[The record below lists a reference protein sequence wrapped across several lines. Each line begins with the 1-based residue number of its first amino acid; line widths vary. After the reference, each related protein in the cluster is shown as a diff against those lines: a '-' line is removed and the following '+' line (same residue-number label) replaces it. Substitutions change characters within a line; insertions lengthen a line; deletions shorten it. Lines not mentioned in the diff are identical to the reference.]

1 MSVNDAGTSAT
12 TLKRSLRGTSSL
24 VALRMV
30 KGGSAAA
37 IALAV
42 GMGIWDLVGLVD
54 GTSHVVGVATA
65 TTDGGTVGT
74 GLASA
79 LWLALALALI
89 GGIMLRRRSDS
100 EAMLKLQA
108 PIEQVVIWSR
118 KRVLATVALGGA
130 LVIAVYHGLLFPGAI
145 TWGDWGYYANASA
158 VRAFFPVPPLW
169 AFANL
174 GSNNVLGA
182 PLFPIY
188 SAMGLLAHLH
198 VSWDVL
204 ERMWFYY
211 PAVALSFAGP
221 LVLLRRLRVGWGFAT
236 AGGVFYCVNPYSL
249 ILISGGQ
256 LTVGVGYALCPWVA
270 LAAIGL
276 WSHRTFTRAA
286 LLGTAIGVQAWYDP
300 RTAGLSVA
308 AGVIVVI
315 AAVLAIGLRRTARQI
330 PWKALTLS
338 GLIFVLLQG
347 AWVLPAVFKGHAY
360 LPSGYTTPASLNGLS
375 LMSLADGLA
384 VFHPFWPSMVFIELH
399 SVPPLWFVVPA
410 AVAVALRRAPLSMPV
425 IFGTAS
431 YLSFSALVSG
441 ANMPFGLV
449 NTWLFTHVPGMDL
462 FRDPSPYFGPAALAA
477 VVVACVGLRGARLPI
492 LNRVDLP
499 SDEDGNSSPASS
511 LRLTT
516 PAPRSLMLPLVCSLA
531 LVLLIYMGWPAISGE
546 LRDNLSPRSVPS
558 SIERLN
564 HDISTSSP
572 GAVLWIPEVSRF
584 ALNSPL
590 HPNISANILQST
602 LDIGFP
608 ATSQP
613 LAWLTNPRLTAE
625 IMSKYNIAEVVVS
638 QAASQYVNY
647 SLPSKA
653 ALSAARS
660 AFNSDPLKR
669 VGGFTLYHLADALP
683 APVVA
688 VPAKNVTVTD
698 VSAQT
703 ESIDTSAAT
712 ATRQPGQPPSV
723 FVGFPRISRSKG
735 ILAGRRELALTNFS
749 KGLYG
754 WQVGNGNNYLQQTLR
769 QAGIGADIYHHGND
783 SWLHLKVSYGA
794 AQISQPL
801 VSCPSN
807 AKLEFKVSY
816 RTQSIVAPQVLIFG
830 NAQAPALADAQLPTT
845 NGRWKSVTVPIYPDV
860 SLGSAKP
867 SSCELILALSP
878 VQAGQ
883 SNAVEVRQLS
893 LTSVPIS
900 GMLASEHNLATKL
913 SANQSDLNIDATGTT
928 MQLRFR
934 SSSTPQLVIL
944 WQKFDP
950 GWVAATGSGDSL
962 AHVMVNDWANGFVLP
977 AQSKPGFYI
986 VRYVPQATLLDGFVF
1001 VLAGITIVMLL
1012 VGVAIWRRRARLF
1025 GKSGVGESIGV
1036 ES

>member
-12 TLKRSLRGTSSL
+12 NWKQSFRGTSSL

-30 KGGSAAA
+30 KGCSAAA

-42 GMGIWDLVGLVD
+42 GMATWDLVGLID
-54 GTSHVVGVATA
+54 GSSHVVGVATA

-74 GLASA
+74 VLASA

-89 GGIMLRRRSDS
+89 GGIMLRRRFDS
-100 EAMLKLQA
+100 EAVLELQA
-108 PIEQVVIWSR
+108 PIGPVVIWSR
-118 KRVLATVALGGA
+118 KRVLATVALGTA
-130 LVIAVYHGLLFPGAI
+130 LVLAVYHGLLFPGAI
-145 TWGDWGYYANASA
+145 TWGDWSYYANASA
-158 VRAFFPVPPLW
+158 VRAFFPVPALW
-169 AFANL
+169 SFANL

-182 PLFPIY
+182 PLFPIF
-188 SAMGLLAHLH
+188 SAMGALGHLRI
-198 VSWDVL
+198 SYDIL

-211 PAVALSFAGP
+211 PAVALSFVGP
-221 LVLLRRLRVGWGFAT
+221 LALLRRLRVGWDFAT

-286 LLGTAIGVQAWYDP
+286 LLGTVIGVQAWYDP
-300 RTAGLSVA
+300 RTAGLSIA
-308 AGVIVVI
+308 AGVIIVI
-315 AAVLAIGLRRTARQI
+315 TAVLVIGIRRAAGQI
-330 PWKALTLS
+330 PWKALAFS
-338 GLIFVLLQG
+338 GLIFMLLEG
-347 AWVLPAVFKGHAY
+347 AWILPAVFKGHAY
-360 LPSGYTTPASLNGLS
+360 LPSGYTTPAALNSLS

-384 VFHPFWPSMVFIELH
+384 VFHPFWPSMQFIALH

-425 IFGTAS
+425 IVGTAS

-449 NTWLFTHVPGMDL
+449 NTWLFTHVPGMEL
-462 FRDPSPYFGPAALAA
+462 FRDPSPYLGPAALAA
-477 VVVACVGLRGARLPI
+477 VVVACVGLRGAHLPV
-492 LNRVDLP
+492 LNRVDLL
-499 SDEDGNSSPASS
+499 SNGDDDASHSSR

-516 PAPRSLMLPLVCSLA
+516 PAPWPLMLPIVSSLA
-531 LVLLIYMGWPAISGE
+531 LVLLIYSGWPAISGE
-546 LRDNLSPRSVPS
+546 LRHNLSPRSVPTS
-558 SIERLN
+558 FGRLN
-564 HDISTSSP
+564 HDISTRSP
-572 GAVLWIPEVSRF
+572 GAVLWIPAVSRF

-590 HPNISANILQST
+590 HPNISAYGLQST

-625 IMSKYNIAEVVVS
+625 IMAKYNIAEVVVS
-638 QAASQYVNY
+638 QEAPQYVNY
-647 SLPSKA
+647 SLPFKA

-660 AFNSDPLKR
+660 AFASDPLKR

-683 APVVA
+683 APAVT
-688 VPAKNVTVTD
+688 VPAKDVTVTD
-698 VSAQT
+698 ASAQT
-703 ESIDTSAAT
+703 ESIDTSAIT

-723 FVGFPRISRSKG
+723 FVGFPVVGLSRGNG
-735 ILAGRRELALTNFS
+735 IPAGGRELAHNNFS
-749 KGLYG
+749 KGLFG
-754 WQVGNGNNYLQQTLR
+754 WQVGNGNNYLHQTLR
-769 QAGIGADIYHHGND
+769 QAGIRADIYHHGND
-783 SWLHLKVSYGA
+783 SWLHLEASYGA
-794 AQISQPL
+794 AQISQRL
-801 VSCPSN
+801 VSCPKS
-807 AKLEFKVSY
+807 AKLELTATY
-816 RTQSIVAPQVLIFG
+816 RTNSIVAPQVLIFG
-830 NAQAPALADAQLPTT
+830 NAQAPSLADAQLPTT
-845 NGRWKSVTVPIYPDV
+845 DGQWKSVTVPMYPDA
-860 SLGSAKP
+860 SLGSAEP
-867 SSCELILALSP
+867 SSCELVLALSP

-883 SNAVEVRQLS
+883 SNGAEVRQLS
-893 LTSVPIS
+893 LASVPIS
-900 GMLASEHNLATKL
+900 GMLASEHDLVTKL
-913 SANQSDLNIDATGTT
+913 SSNQPHLNTDATGTT
-928 MQLRFR
+928 MQLRFG

-986 VRYVPQATLLDGFVF
+986 VRYVPQTTVLDGFVF
-1001 VLAGITIVMLL
+1001 VIAGVTIVTLL

-1025 GKSGVGESIGV
+1025 GKSGAGGIHRS
-1036 ES
+1036 